1 MKTDLQLQQDI
12 IAELKWQPMLKA
24 SEIGV
29 SVKHGVVTLSGILD
43 TYAQKIAAGEAAK
56 KVAGVKAVAMDV
68 QVGDSP
74 MFRKTDSEIAE
85 AVLAALRLHSAVQ
98 EDKIKIKVED
108 GLVTLEGS
116 VEWEYQR
123 KAAITAVENL
133 VGVRSVLNLITLR
146 TTTSIIKDV
155 ERKINAA
162 FHRRAIQ
169 DAENI
174 VVGIL
179 GSKVILRGTVNSITE
194 KEDAEQAVWATPGI
208 TAVDN
213 RISVENPVL
222 VF

>member
-1 MKTDLQLQQDI
+1 MDL
-12 IAELKWQPMLKA
+12 
-24 SEIGV
+24 
-29 SVKHGVVTLSGILD
+29 
-43 TYAQKIAAGEAAK
+43 
-56 KVAGVKAVAMDV
+56 

-85 AVLAALRLHSAVQ
+85 AILAALRLHSAVQ

-123 KAAITAVENL
+123 KAVITAVENL

-146 TTTSIIKDV
+146 ATTPMIKDV

-174 VVGIL
+174 VVEIL

-194 KEDAEQAVWATPGI
+194 KDDAEQAVWAAPGI

-213 RISVENPVL
+213 RLSVENPVL